1 MDVCRPGFRPVQE
14 KMNTNFF
21 EIAEVPIEVIIPDG
35 LDVFMLMPSFAA
47 FAVDA
52 SCCDAPL
59 FRLDASLPAG
69 ALDSLPAGLVVD
81 ETVNDMGRLRLSLSG
96 SGLLLDINYVSRG
109 PVHRMYVDRDF
120 RSASASLC
128 WTDPH
133 VGDALSSMLR
143 AACSQALVPCGVL
156 SFHASAVE
164 LDEKAYMF
172 LGPSGTGK
180 STHAALWRSAFN
192 GCTLLN
198 DDNPFVVVRSDGA
211 FVCGSPWSGKTPC
224 YLRRVRPLG
233 GIARIRRAPF
243 NRFTPLSDASV
254 FSALLPSC
262 SGIKADAGAFGCLCD
277 VLSALSAVAPAGI
290 MDCLPDVAAALVCRR
305 GIENIQTKQSINHI

>member
-21 EIAEVPIEVIIPDG
+21 EIAEVPIEVVIPDG

-143 AACSQALVPCGVL
+143 AACSQALVPYGVL

-180 STHAALWRSAFN
+180 STHAALWRSAFS

-198 DDNPFVVVRSDGA
+198 DDNRICLRQSVERQDTLLSAPCPSFGRHSPYSPRTVQPFYS
-211 FVCGSPWSGKTPC
+211 
-224 YLRRVRPLG
+224 
-233 GIARIRRAPF
+233 
-243 NRFTPLSDASV
+243 
-254 FSALLPSC
+254 
-262 SGIKADAGAFGCLCD
+262 AFGRFRLFCITSQLFGHQGRCRC
-277 VLSALSAVAPAGI
+277 VRLSV
-290 MDCLPDVAAALVCRR
+290 
-305 GIENIQTKQSINHI
+305 